1 LRDLIDQSGKSVK
14 YLLKHLYF
22 SCLVFLILTPP
33 SLLMAEDPP
42 PVKTF
47 QRDRSL
53 TNAVVKIF
61 VTTNKMDYYRPWQS
75 KGIKASGGSGAIIE
89 GNRIL
94 TNAHVVSDQ
103 TFIQVKKNAD
113 PKKYTARLVAI
124 GHDCDLALLEVE
136 DPLFF
141 KNIIP
146 LEFGELPKLQDSVTV
161 MGYPMGGG
169 KISITEGVVSRLEV
183 TAYAQSS
190 RQLLSVQIDA
200 AINPGNSGGPVLKNG
215 KLVGIAMQVFLAGQN
230 IGYMIPTLIIEHFFT
245 DLKDGS
251 YEGFPM
257 IGVDFKNT
265 ENATLREFY
274 GITNEEGGVIISK
287 VLPFSPAFNNLK
299 EGDIILEINDVPIG
313 EDGTFQ
319 FRGKERLSLTHLV
332 TKEHIG
338 DVFALKIMR
347 DQKIKN
353 LKIRLNAFVTLVP
366 HTHYFEEPPY
376 FIYGGLVFTVLSID
390 LTHSWGSR
398 WWEKAPLDLVYYA
411 IGTGRLNTQER
422 KEIVILLNVLPD
434 DINVGYH
441 GITNEVIET
450 VNGTSIKSFKDFV
463 TRIYEDK
470 TNEKYTILVTEH
482 KSHIVLSNDDIDKVN
497 EEILKRNSIPYQFS
511 SDVGLWLKEAD

>member
-1 LRDLIDQSGKSVK
+1 
-14 YLLKHLYF
+14 
-22 SCLVFLILTPP
+22 
-33 SLLMAEDPP
+33 MAEDSPSL
-42 PVKTF
+42 KAS
-47 QRDRSL
+47 QRDMSL

-61 VTTNKMDYYRPWQS
+61 VTKNKMDYYRPWQS

-103 TFIQVKKNAD
+103 TFIQVKKDAD

-136 DPLFF
+136 DPHFF
-141 KNIIP
+141 ENIIP
-146 LEFGELPKLQDSVTV
+146 LEFRELPKLQDSVTV
-161 MGYPMGGG
+161 IGYPLGGG

-190 RQLLSVQIDA
+190 RRLLSVQIDA
-200 AINPGNSGGPVLKNG
+200 AINPGNSGGPVLQNG
-215 KLVGIAMQVFLAGQN
+215 QLVGIAMQVFQAGQN
-230 IGYMIPTLIIEHFFT
+230 IGYMIPTLIIKHFFK
-245 DLKDGS
+245 DLKDGR

-257 IGVDFKNT
+257 LGVDFKNT
-265 ENATLREFY
+265 ENATLREIY
-274 GITNEEGGVIISK
+274 GITNEEGGVLISK
-287 VLPFSPAFNNLK
+287 VLPFSPASNNLK

-313 EDGTFQ
+313 EDGTFP

-338 DVFALKIMR
+338 DDIALKIMR
-347 DQKIKN
+347 DQKITNVKV
-353 LKIRLNAFVTLVP
+353 RLNSFVTLVP

-376 FIYGGLVFTVLSID
+376 FIYGGLVFTVLSSD
-390 LTHSWGSR
+390 LIHSWGSR

-411 IGTGRLNTQER
+411 IGTGRLNTQE
-422 KEIVILLNVLPD
+422 KNEIVVLLNILPD

-441 GITNEVIET
+441 GISNEIIET
-450 VNGTSIKSFKDFV
+450 VNGTDIKSFKDFV
-463 TRIYEDK
+463 SRIHKDK
-470 TNEKYTILVTEH
+470 TKEKYTILETEH
-482 KSHIVLSNDDIDKVN
+482 KSQIILSNNDIDKIN

-511 SDVGLWLKEAD
+511 SDVGHWLKEAD